1 MEVFRDDYKLNP
13 VCIDEPSS
21 DSEEDEPSRDY
32 IGGVIG
38 SQYYYGHPQPE
49 RRVRTAPIPESA
61 ADSRRP
67 RYCAKFHFGVVE
79 GIMRIYPSGSTPS
92 SLEWTTVKNN
102 PTFQFRWRGRDT
114 GEGQIQL
121 EALEF
126 SSRNMTFSDSGL
138 KVEGVFDCPYISGGL
153 RFTGTKTSHG
163 RDQKLSSAREWREL
177 NEKAWNEE
185 SSSRWD

>member
-1 MEVFRDDYKLNP
+1 LASYNAKLETAKAQKRAQHQAFLDQAKTNDDWDLTGKWSIRCDELSQYRTGPERPERLGMEVFRDDYKLNA

-79 GIMRIYPSGSTPS
+79 GIMRIYP
-92 SLEWTTVKNN
+92 
-102 PTFQFRWRGRDT
+102 
-114 GEGQIQL
+114 
-121 EALEF
+121 
-126 SSRNMTFSDSGL
+126 
-138 KVEGVFDCPYISGGL
+138 
-153 RFTGTKTSHG
+153 
-163 RDQKLSSAREWREL
+163 
-177 NEKAWNEE
+177 
-185 SSSRWD
+185 